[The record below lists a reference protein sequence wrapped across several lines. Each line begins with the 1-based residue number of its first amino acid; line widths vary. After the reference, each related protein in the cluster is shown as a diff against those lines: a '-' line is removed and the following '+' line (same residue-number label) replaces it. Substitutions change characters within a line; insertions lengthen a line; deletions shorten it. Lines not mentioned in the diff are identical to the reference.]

1 MNMKHVNN
9 VIKSAALLTCSV
21 AASTAMAFTADVPD
35 DVEEQAGGFVGLAVG
50 STPDYEGS
58 DDTET
63 KVAPF
68 GHYRWGSGRYVSV
81 GGTANAESAARIKVN
96 LLTKDTSLELGPVLQ
111 YRMKRNGV
119 DNRQVD
125 NMKKVDAA
133 TELGAFLGWRMDRF
147 ALSTT
152 FVADVSDEHDG
163 SIWYFNGDYDFPIN
177 DSFLLNI
184 GAHMTWASDDYM
196 ETYFGVDSKNRGS
209 STLRDYKASS
219 DIKDAGL
226 SLVGQYKFNKTWG
239 MLGLVNYTRLLNDA
253 EDSPLVDDEGDDN
266 QIKMFLAVTY
276 SF

>member
-1 MNMKHVNN
+1 MNMKHVNK
-9 VIKSAALLTCSV
+9 VIKGAALLTCSV
-21 AASTAMAFTADVPD
+21 AASAAMAFTADVPD
-35 DVEEQAGGFVGLAVG
+35 NVEKQAGGFVGLAVG
-50 STPDYEGS
+50 SAPDYEGS
-58 DDTET
+58 DDTEA

-68 GHYRWGSGRYVSV
+68 GQYRWGSGRYVSV
-81 GGTANAESAARIKVN
+81 GGTANAESAARVKVN
-96 LLTKDTSLELGPVLQ
+96 LLTEDTSLEFGPVLQ
-111 YRMKRNGV
+111 YRLERDDV

-125 NMKKVDAA
+125 NMKDVDAA
-133 TELGAFLGWRMDRF
+133 TELGAFLGWSMDRF

-163 SIWYFNGDYDFPIN
+163 SIWYLNGDYDFPIN

-196 ETYFGVDSKNRGS
+196 ETYFGVDAKNRGS
-209 STLRDYKASS
+209 STLPDYKASS
-219 DIKDAGL
+219 GIKDTGL

-239 MLGLVNYTRLLNDA
+239 MLGLVNYTRMLNDA